1 MSDVSIHSPPEKIV
15 EGQLDGRIEAIERV
29 MCGDVITFVGSLLYG
44 SEEVFRDQVE
54 GIASDGR
61 KEKLIVILE
70 TGGGYIE
77 VVQRIAETLR
87 FHYNRVE
94 FVVPNFAMSAGT
106 VLVMS
111 GDAIHMDYFSILGPI
126 DPQVDNVNGKQ
137 VPALGYLVQY
147 ERLLKKAQRG
157 TISAAEITFLIEK
170 FDPAELYRY
179 EQARELS
186 ISLLKEWLVQY
197 KFKNWTSTETRG
209 IVVTPR
215 LRRLRATTIARKLS
229 RSDYWHSHGRGISM
243 DVLRRDLNLRIDD
256 FGENHILR
264 ENIRLYDKL
273 LRDYMV
279 RLQHSSV
286 IHRRGSYVPLGQR

>member
-1 MSDVSIHSPPEKIV
+1 
-15 EGQLDGRIEAIERV
+15 

-44 SEEVFRDQVE
+44 SEAVFRDQVE
-54 GIASDGR
+54 GIASDSR
-61 KEKLIVILE
+61 KERLIVILE

-87 FHYNRVE
+87 YHYNRAE

-126 DPQVDNVNGKQ
+126 DPPVDNVNGKQ

-157 TISAAEITFLIEK
+157 TLSAAEITFLIEK

-197 KFKNWTSTETRG
+197 KFKNWKSTETRG

-215 LRRLRATTIARKLS
+215 LRRLRATAIARKLS

-243 DVLRRDLNLRIDD
+243 EVLRRDLNLRIDD
-256 FGENHILR
+256 FGKDHTLSENDIKR
-264 ENIRLYDKL
+264 R
-273 LRDYMV
+273 RDDP
-279 RLQHSSV
+279 ST
-286 IHRRGSYVPLGQR
+286 

>member
-111 GDAIHMDYFSILGPI
+111 GDAIHMDYFSILGLI

-256 FGENHILR
+256 FRENHILGR
-264 ENIRLYDKL
+264 IFDSNDKL

>member
-1 MSDVSIHSPPEKIV
+1 
-15 EGQLDGRIEAIERV
+15 
-29 MCGDVITFVGSLLYG
+29 
-44 SEEVFRDQVE
+44 
-54 GIASDGR
+54 
-61 KEKLIVILE
+61 
-70 TGGGYIE
+70 
-77 VVQRIAETLR
+77 
-87 FHYNRVE
+87 
-94 FVVPNFAMSAGT
+94 
-106 VLVMS
+106 
-111 GDAIHMDYFSILGPI
+111 MDYFSILGPI

-157 TISAAEITFLIEK
+157 TLSAAEITFLIEK

-197 KFKNWTSTETRG
+197 KFKNWKSTETRG

-215 LRRLRATTIARKLS
+215 LRRLRATAIARKLS

-243 DVLRRDLNLRIDD
+243 EVLRRDLNLRIDD
-256 FGENHILR
+256 FGKDHTLS

-273 LRDYMV
+273 LRDYMALL
-279 RLQHSSV
+279 RHSSV
-286 IHRRGSYVPLGQR
+286 LHRRGSYVPLGWR